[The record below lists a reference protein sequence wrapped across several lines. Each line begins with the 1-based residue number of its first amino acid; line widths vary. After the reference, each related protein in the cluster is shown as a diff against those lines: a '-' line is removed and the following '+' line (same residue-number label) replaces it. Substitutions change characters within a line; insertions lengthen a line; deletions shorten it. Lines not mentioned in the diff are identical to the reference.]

1 MLLINSK
8 SIKKIQ
14 ADTKKVID
22 VTGAGDTVIATIAL
36 MLTLGLSVEDS
47 IKISNYAAGIII
59 GKSGTASINYLD
71 LIK

>member
-1 MLLINSK
+1 M
-8 SIKKIQ
+8 
-14 ADTKKVID
+14 ID

-59 GKSGTASINYLD
+59 GKSGTASISYLD

>member
-1 MLLINSK
+1 M
-8 SIKKIQ
+8 
-14 ADTKKVID
+14 ID